1 MRWPPSD
8 RNTPDPARHQVK
20 PTPMFEEPWIW
31 QCDRVIPS
39 SAEAGRRVQ
48 EEILQKLQQQHWI
61 ERDVFGVRLALEEAL
76 VNAIK
81 HGNASDPSKQ
91 VRIACRLFGNRLR
104 IEITDQGRGFDPAQ
118 VPDPTDPQRI
128 PCPCG
133 RGIMLMRNF
142 MSRVEFNALG
152 NQVAMEKT
160 RAGKT

>member
-1 MRWPPSD
+1 MRWLPSD
-8 RNTPDPARHQVK
+8 RGTPDPASYWVK

-31 QCDRVIPS
+31 QCDRVIAS
-39 SAEAGRRVQ
+39 RAEEGRRVQ
-48 EEILQKLQQQHWI
+48 EEILQKLQQQNWI

-81 HGNASDPSKQ
+81 HGNACDPSKQ
-91 VRIACRLFGNRLR
+91 IRIACRLFRNRLR
-104 IEITDQGRGFDPAQ
+104 IEITDQGRGFDPAE

-142 MSRVEFNALG
+142 MSSVEFNELG